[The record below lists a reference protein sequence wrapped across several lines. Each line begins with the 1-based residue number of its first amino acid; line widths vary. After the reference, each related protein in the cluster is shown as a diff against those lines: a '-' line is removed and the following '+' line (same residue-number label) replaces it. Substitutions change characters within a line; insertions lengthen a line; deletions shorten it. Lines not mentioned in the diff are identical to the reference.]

1 MGEVM
6 GAIGQG
12 RLCELWQLALT
23 PKVEAQ
29 HPWSEFRLEWSDW
42 LFGRL
47 GNVTEAGDP
56 YPSALTWEVVAEETV
71 GDRTRATVAVAFRGE
86 PVAEFVMVSLPDWP
100 AASEEDGGVLLRHGD
115 FHTASPSRIPTT
127 SRDANG
133 PSRLADQAKLSGEA
147 LARRSPKRPNLSRSE
162 SD

>member
-1 MGEVM
+1 M
-6 GAIGQG
+6 
-12 RLCELWQLALT
+12 
-23 PKVEAQ
+23 
-29 HPWSEFRLEWSDW
+29 
-42 LFGRL
+42 
-47 GNVTEAGDP
+47 TEAGDP

-71 GDRTRATVAVAFRGE
+71 GDRTRATVAVALRGE
-86 PVAEFVMVSLPDWP
+86 PVAEFVMVSLPVWP

-115 FHTASPSRIPTT
+115 FHTASPPRIPTT

-133 PSRLADQAKLSGEA
+133 PLRLADQVKLSGEA